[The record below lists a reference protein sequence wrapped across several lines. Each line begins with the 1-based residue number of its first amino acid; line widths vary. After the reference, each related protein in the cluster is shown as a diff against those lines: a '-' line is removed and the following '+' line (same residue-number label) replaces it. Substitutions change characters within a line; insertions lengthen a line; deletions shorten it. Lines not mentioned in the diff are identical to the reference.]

1 MSNRR
6 LNTMDLH
13 QLVRRLRANETD
25 RRIAQALRL
34 DRRTVA
40 KYRSWATHQHL
51 LEGEMPDHQALHA
64 LAKATLDPTTLPP
77 QNQSSVEAYADQIR
91 ALLAQGL
98 GPYLIFQKLAE
109 QPGFTGSRTA
119 VWRLVQKLRPPKAPK
134 VVLRLETPPGEVAQV
149 DFGEV
154 TPLWDPQT
162 GTLRRTYAFVMLLGW
177 SRHMYVEFV
186 FDQKIPTWLLC
197 HQHAFEF
204 FGAVPRRIVLDNLK
218 AAIIK
223 AYTVDHDPEVV
234 RAYAECAEHYG
245 FLIDPC
251 LPKKPE
257 HKGKV
262 ERGGV
267 GYLKQ
272 SFMPLLPA
280 NTPLPEANRRV
291 QQWVLGRAGLREHGT
306 THEAPLERFAHVE
319 QAALLPMPSQAYDP
333 AVWKQVKLHRDGH
346 VVFEKAFYSA
356 PSAYVGQHLWLRAGL
371 REVRL
376 FSENFELLVTHRR
389 AVRPGERLTKLDHF
403 PPEQVTYLTAT
414 RASCQ
419 VRADAIGSATGQV
432 VAELLDSRPV
442 DKLRT
447 AVRLLKLAETYPPAR
462 LEAACARGLA
472 FGDVRLVTLKHIL
485 EQRLDE
491 LVLPPQLTTPNERLQ
506 FARPPAELTQMI
518 LGRALTPPTV
528 SDVPL
533 PATEGASARG
543 GVEWN

>member
-6 LNTMDLH
+6 LDTMDLH

-25 RRIAQALRL
+25 RRIAQAMQL

-40 KYRSWATHQHL
+40 KYREWAGTQQL
-51 LEGEMPDHQALHA
+51 LAGELPDHATLHA
-64 LAKATLDPTTLPP
+64 LAKETLDPTTSPP
-77 QNQSSVEAYADQIR
+77 QNQSSVEAYTDQIR
-91 ALLAQGL
+91 ALLEQGL
-98 GPYLIFQKLAE
+98 GPYLVYQKLCE

-119 VWRLVQKLRPPKAPK
+119 VWRLTRKLRPPKTPK

-154 TPLWDPQT
+154 TPLVDPQT
-162 GTLRRTYAFVMLLGW
+162 GEVRRTYAFVMVLAW

-204 FGAVPRRIVLDNLK
+204 FGAVPKRIVLDNLK
-218 AAIIK
+218 AAIIQ
-223 AYTVDHDPEVV
+223 AYTLDHDVEVV

-251 LPKKPE
+251 LPEKPQ

-272 SFMPLLPA
+272 SFMPLLAPH
-280 NTPLPEANRRV
+280 TPLGAANRRV
-291 QQWVLGRAGLREHGT
+291 AQWLFTIAGQREHGT
-306 THEAPLERFAHVE
+306 THEAPLARFARVE
-319 QAALLPMPSQAYDP
+319 RAALLPLPTQAYDP

-356 PSAYVGQHLWLRAGL
+356 PSAYVGQQLWLRAGL
-371 REVRL
+371 REIRL
-376 FSENFELLVTHRR
+376 FCEEFQLLTTHRR
-389 AVRPGERLTKLDHF
+389 ALHPGERLTKLDHF
-403 PPEQVTYLTAT
+403 PPEQVEYLLTTRTTCQARAQAVGPATA
-414 RASCQ
+414 Q
-419 VRADAIGSATGQV
+419 VI
-432 VAELLDSRPV
+432 AELLASRPV
-442 DKLRT
+442 DKTRT
-447 AVRLLKLAETYPPAR
+447 AIRTLKLSETYSPAR

-472 FGDVRLVTLKHIL
+472 FGDVRLLTLKQIL
-485 EQRLDE
+485 QQRLDE
-491 LVLPPQLTTPNERLQ
+491 LVLPPLLAPSTESLQ
-506 FARPPAELTQMI
+506 FARPPAELTETI
-518 LGRALTPPTV
+518 LGG
-528 SDVPL
+528 
-533 PATEGASARG
+533 AT
-543 GVEWN
+543 WN